1 MLLLHWI
8 NVIFVISFMLK
19 ETMLIRIFFF
29 IFTMF
34 CFLTCQSNQMTE
46 DSDILVKLDDK
57 VLLKS
62 EVTALIPKGSTSAD
76 SMLLADSYV
85 KKWLKEALVYDIA
98 QKNLGD
104 EMDNIEQLV
113 ENYRQSLVRYRYQE
127 KLIKEKLSDEIRE
140 SDKMSYYEE
149 NPQKFSSDKNLIK
162 GLFLKVPVDAPNVNK
177 VREWYKSSSET
188 SIENIEKYSVQY
200 ANIYEYFYDKWVD
213 FDEIMDNIPEHVS
226 NPVLFLKNNKSLE
239 VKDSL
244 FFYFL
249 NIKQYLPVGSVEP
262 YDYAEPE
269 IKDILIN
276 QRKLEFLRNFENE
289 LYTDAIRKNRIVYYS
304 R

>member
-1 MLLLHWI
+1 M
-8 NVIFVISFMLK
+8 K

-29 IFTMF
+29 IFAMF
-34 CFLTCQSNQMTE
+34 CFLTCQTNQMTE
-46 DSDILVKLDDK
+46 DGDVLVKLDDK

-62 EVTALIPKGSTSAD
+62 EVTALIPKGTSSAD
-76 SMLLADSYV
+76 SLLLADSYV
-85 KKWLKEALVYDIA
+85 KKWLKESLIYDIA
-98 QKNLGD
+98 KRNLDD
-104 EMDNIEQLV
+104 EMSNIEQLV
-113 ENYRQSLVRYRYQE
+113 ESYRQSLVRYRYQE

-149 NPQKFSSDKNLIK
+149 NPQKFLSDKNLIR
-162 GLFLKVPVDAPNVNK
+162 GLFLKVPADAPNVNQ
-177 VREWYKSSSET
+177 VREWYKSSSEA

-213 FDEIMDNIPEHVS
+213 FDEVMDNIPEHIS

-239 VKDSL
+239 VKDSSYY
-244 FFYFL
+244 YFL

-262 YDYAEPE
+262 YDYAESKIKE
-269 IKDILIN
+269 ILVN

-289 LYTDAIRKNRIVYYS
+289 LYTDAIRKNRIIYYS
-304 R
+304 E